1 MYKNYN
7 TAQTSIALN
16 LDFDI
21 PNNHIVR
28 LIDMFVNTIPH
39 NIIETSV
46 ATTGRPAYHPAML
59 MKMLLFAY
67 SRRVFSGRRIIEMNA
82 ENIPMKWLSQDT
94 TISYKT
100 INNFRSSKE
109 ISDLIKLSFIYFTKL
124 LADNN
129 MIEDQALFIDGTKIE
144 ADANK
149 YSFTWKRAVEKFH
162 PILKDK
168 ITRLYEELIEDQ
180 VIKKMEK
187 EYLTSSDGLVEI
199 LKKTQD
205 EIDHLDHV
213 IEQEP
218 KVIKGEA
225 KNKQR
230 RRKLKKLAHKMEKD
244 YLPRTQKY
252 EEAERIFDGRN
263 SFSKTDHDATFMRM
277 KEDPM
282 MNGQLKPGYNLQAAT
297 NGQFVLNYG
306 VFSNPTDTRTLVPF
320 LSDMHS
326 LNLFKYIVA
335 DAGYGSES
343 NYSTVIDDFEK
354 TPLIPYGMYE
364 KEQKRKFK
372 NDPTKIHNWKYN
384 AADDYYTDHLGVKF
398 SFKRYSIRHDKY
410 GYERKFKIY
419 EADKTQETTTLDKL
433 AKTPKGRQRQVAYN
447 PTWDYFKNYVKDLLS
462 SDMGSEIYSHRKY
475 DVEPMFGRMKSIF
488 GVRRTHL
495 RGKQPVENELGILL
509 MTMNLT
515 KLAGI
520 LTKATTNLQ
529 HEQLSN
535 IKKQKNGSKILII
548 LEFRIHFSL
557 AS

>member
-343 NYSTVIDDFEK
+343 NYSAVIDDFEK

>member
-230 RRKLKKLAHKMEKD
+230 RRKLKKLAHKM
-244 YLPRTQKY
+244 
-252 EEAERIFDGRN
+252 
-263 SFSKTDHDATFMRM
+263 
-277 KEDPM
+277 
-282 MNGQLKPGYNLQAAT
+282 
-297 NGQFVLNYG
+297 
-306 VFSNPTDTRTLVPF
+306 
-320 LSDMHS
+320 
-326 LNLFKYIVA
+326 
-335 DAGYGSES
+335 
-343 NYSTVIDDFEK
+343 
-354 TPLIPYGMYE
+354 
-364 KEQKRKFK
+364 
-372 NDPTKIHNWKYN
+372 
-384 AADDYYTDHLGVKF
+384 
-398 SFKRYSIRHDKY
+398 
-410 GYERKFKIY
+410 
-419 EADKTQETTTLDKL
+419 
-433 AKTPKGRQRQVAYN
+433 
-447 PTWDYFKNYVKDLLS
+447 
-462 SDMGSEIYSHRKY
+462 
-475 DVEPMFGRMKSIF
+475 
-488 GVRRTHL
+488 
-495 RGKQPVENELGILL
+495 
-509 MTMNLT
+509 
-515 KLAGI
+515 
-520 LTKATTNLQ
+520 
-529 HEQLSN
+529 
-535 IKKQKNGSKILII
+535 
-548 LEFRIHFSL
+548 
-557 AS
+557 